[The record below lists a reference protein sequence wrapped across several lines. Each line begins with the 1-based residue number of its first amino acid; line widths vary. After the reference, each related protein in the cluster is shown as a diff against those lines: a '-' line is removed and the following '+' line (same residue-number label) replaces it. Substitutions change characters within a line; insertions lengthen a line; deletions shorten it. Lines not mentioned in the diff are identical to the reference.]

1 MAENTEY
8 PTADHI
14 EAGVAQA
21 EAEEETTEAEEE
33 TTEVAPEEAEQ
44 APKDDADGG
53 VPG

>member
-14 EAGVAQA
+14 EAGVPQA
-21 EAEEETTEAEEE
+21 DAEEE